1 MPTVKTIK
9 DVDEEAWLKFKSI
22 AARNNVKM
30 GNLFGK
36 MVNDYKAESKKV
48 WDKILNSGKILS
60 DKEAEDMEKFV
71 KELRKEK
78 GFRY

>member
-9 DVDEEAWLKFKSI
+9 DVDEEAWLEFKSI

-30 GNLFGK
+30 GKLFEK
-36 MVNDYKAESKKV
+36 MVGSYKEESRKV
-48 WDKILNSGKILS
+48 WNNILNPGKILN

-71 KELRKEK
+71 KDLRKEK